1 MKETIVMD
9 GKKVR
14 DTLLPELREKYNQLG
29 ETLKLVVIQIGN
41 FKENELYVR
50 QKRRMAEELGVSFQ
64 EITFSSSD
72 TKKTILEKI
81 HELNIDPT
89 VHGIMIQSPVP
100 SSFSFLELVDQI
112 DPKKDVDCLTT
123 KNQEVLF
130 KDFKIVPAT
139 VQGILFLLDFYRITP
154 KNKKIVILGKS
165 RLVGTPL
172 SILLKKTNEV
182 VLCDSKTENTL
193 ELLKEADY
201 IFIAIG
207 KPGWLKRNMTKEE
220 AVVVDIGTTI
230 SDHQLFGDCDF
241 KNLLGYV
248 HAITPVPGGVG
259 PLTVLSLYANLIN
272 LYHGKQEFR

>member
-100 SSFSFLELVDQI
+100 TSFSFLELVDQI

-230 SDHQLFGDCDF
+230 SEHQLLGDCDF
-241 KNLLGYV
+241 KNLLGYA

-259 PLTVLSLYANLIN
+259 PLTVLSLYTNLIN
-272 LYHGKQEFR
+272 LYHRKQEC

>member
-64 EITFSSSD
+64 EIIFSSSD

-100 SSFSFLELVDQI
+100 SSFSFLELIDQI

-230 SDHQLFGDCDF
+230 SEHQLLGDCDF
-241 KNLLGYV
+241 KNLLGYA

-259 PLTVLSLYANLIN
+259 PLTVLSLYTNLIN
-272 LYHGKQEFR
+272 LYHRKQEC

>member
-50 QKRRMAEELGVSFQ
+50 QKRRMADELGVSFQ
-64 EITFSSSD
+64 EIIFSSSD

-100 SSFSFLELVDQI
+100 SSFSFLELIDQI

-139 VQGILFLLDFYRITP
+139 VQGILFLLDFYRIAP

-230 SDHQLFGDCDF
+230 SEHQLLGDCDF
-241 KNLLGYV
+241 KNLLGHV

-259 PLTVLSLYANLIN
+259 PLTVLSLYTNLIN
-272 LYHGKQEFR
+272 LYHRKQEY